1 LAELL
6 PKREKLYDYLPMLMK
21 SFGEMKEIFKSVQI
35 ETDEMENG
43 IRFVL
48 NNAFIET
55 ADEYGIAKYEKV
67 LGILPSDD
75 DDLEVRRMRVKIRW
89 NDYLP
94 YTVATLREKLDTICG
109 VGMYTLSMDLENYQI
124 DVLTQLVSPTILDEV
139 TMLLEKILPAEMVY
153 SVGQLFNTWD
163 LFGAYKWGVLVSK
176 TWDEVKS
183 DEI

>member
-1 LAELL
+1 
-6 PKREKLYDYLPMLMK
+6 MK

-163 LFGAYKWGVLVSK
+163 LFGAYKWGVLVLK

-183 DEI
+183 DEV

>member
-1 LAELL
+1 
-6 PKREKLYDYLPMLMK
+6 MLMK

>member
-1 LAELL
+1 MAELL

>member
-1 LAELL
+1 MAELL

-124 DVLTQLVSPTILDEV
+124 DVLTQLVSSTILDEV